1 MLFFLRN
8 TKADS
13 SANTPSPAVA
23 VVFSPVLANCLSP
36 VATVWEVFWATV
48 FSTSTFLFSLLSTWP
63 KMFCAVA
70 SASSFTFCSL
80 LNSLIF
86 NAGNSSWTKASP
98 LLDCFSIS
106 KAGNSGWV
114 GASFSSVPTGLVES
128 VDGVT
133 GTGVFWFEA
142 IVLLKIV
149 YLLKWLVKNVSF
161 PSL

>member
-1 MLFFLRN
+1 MLFLLRN

-36 VATVWEVFWATV
+36 LATVWEGFWATV
-48 FSTSTFLFSLLSTWP
+48 FSTSTFLFSLLSSCP
-63 KMFCAVA
+63 KIFRG
-70 SASSFTFCSL
+70 SFWVVSFKTLFKSK
-80 LNSLIF
+80 
-86 NAGNSSWTKASP
+86 AGSSSWIKASP
-98 LLDCFSIS
+98 LSSFLSD
-106 KAGNSGWV
+106 
-114 GASFSSVPTGLVES
+114 GA
-128 VDGVT
+128 GVT